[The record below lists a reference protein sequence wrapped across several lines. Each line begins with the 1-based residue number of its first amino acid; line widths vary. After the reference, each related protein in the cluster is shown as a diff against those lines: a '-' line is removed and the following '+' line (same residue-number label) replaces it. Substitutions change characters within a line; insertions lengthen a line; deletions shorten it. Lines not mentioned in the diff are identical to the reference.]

1 MKSNAS
7 PSRKVALGTSKIQI
21 NVGADFA
28 KEVKAE
34 AEASPVQPV
43 PDLENVPQEEVT
55 AKDIKEEGGEPEE
68 TKKEAI
74 VVGEAGDAPVTTV
87 KEESNEATPMEDVKG
102 ETAKY

>member
-34 AEASPVQPV
+34 SPVHPV

-55 AKDIKEEGGEPEE
+55 AKDVKEEGGEPEKM
-68 TKKEAI
+68 KKEAI